1 LEIVVM
7 IEVGAYEAKTQFS
20 SLLDR
25 VEQGEEVRITR
36 HGRPIARMVP
46 EREIDRAA
54 IDKAIAELKEI
65 RKGAR
70 LDGLSWKELRDAGR
84 R

>member
-1 LEIVVM
+1 M
-7 IEVGAYEAKTQFS
+7 IEVGAYQAKTQLS

-25 VEQGEEVRITR
+25 VEHGEEVRITR
-36 HGRPIARMVP
+36 HGRPVARLVP

-54 IDKAIAELKEI
+54 IDKAIAELKQI

>member
-1 LEIVVM
+1 VIEI
-7 IEVGAYEAKTQFS
+7 GAYEAKTHLS
-20 SLLDR
+20 ALLDK
-25 VEQGEEVRITR
+25 VEQGEEVLITR
-36 HGRPIARMVP
+36 HGRPIARLVP
-46 EREIDRAA
+46 ERAVDKAA

-65 RKGAR
+65 RKGAC

>member
-1 LEIVVM
+1 M